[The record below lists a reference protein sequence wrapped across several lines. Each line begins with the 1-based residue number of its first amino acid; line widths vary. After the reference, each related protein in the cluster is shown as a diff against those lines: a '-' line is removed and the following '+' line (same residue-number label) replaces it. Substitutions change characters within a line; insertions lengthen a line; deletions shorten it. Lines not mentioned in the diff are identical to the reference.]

1 MTPDE
6 ERISAPV
13 LRQAACLSQGE
24 PRQQRTDPA
33 ISPSGKG
40 IVESLLRTDQTVSLL
55 GWAKVRTRALG
66 QQVSRSM
73 HASLQPFFSHL
84 FGYRKV
90 MDP

>member
-13 LRQAACLSQGE
+13 LRQTACLSQGE
-24 PRQQRTDPA
+24 PRQQRTYPTT
-33 ISPSGKG
+33 SPSGKG
-40 IVESLLRTDQTVSLL
+40 IVESLLQDVSLL
-55 GWAKVRTRALG
+55 GRAKVRTGALG
-66 QQVSRSM
+66 QQVSQSMRS
-73 HASLQPFFSHL
+73 SLPPFFSDL